1 MSFIRIILVL
11 FFSSCSLVGSNI
23 KSIDTSDDFFLC
35 FPETDLEFSK
45 LDFEERLLIQRKISL
60 ERMERELT
68 CEDYS
73 NYASGEESLKKIN
86 QEELD
91 KKTGKC
97 RYRGEPCHY
106 D

>member
-11 FFSSCSLVGSNI
+11 FISSCSLVGSKI
-23 KSIDTSDDFFLC
+23 KSIDTSDNFFLC

-45 LDFEERLLIQRKISL
+45 LDFEGRLQTQKEISL
-60 ERMERELT
+60 EKLARNLT

-73 NYASGEESLKKIN
+73 NFASGEESLKKIN